1 MRTACKEKWDRVRY
15 IPPLKEY
22 SMHSVT
28 AANAHSCCPLLF
40 GAPYRNNVKTDFFS
54 SLAFAL
60 ARSIRA
66 QYTESQPANLYW
78 RTGEGEGGKVGHREG
93 GLERQ
98 KEEVY
103 THQLVQ
109 MVHQVQYISE
119 VGVHNYIYYYRCY
132 TWKL

>member
-1 MRTACKEKWDRVRY
+1 
-15 IPPLKEY
+15 
-22 SMHSVT
+22 MHSVT

-78 RTGEGEGGKVGHREG
+78 RTGEGEGEKERGREG
-93 GLERQ
+93 RPEGGRVGET
-98 KEEVY
+98 KGGGVY
-103 THQLVQ
+103 PSTGTNGTSSTV
-109 MVHQVQYISE
+109 YI
-119 VGVHNYIYYYRCY
+119 
-132 TWKL
+132 

>member
-1 MRTACKEKWDRVRY
+1 M
-15 IPPLKEY
+15 
-22 SMHSVT
+22 
-28 AANAHSCCPLLF
+28 
-40 GAPYRNNVKTDFFS
+40 
-54 SLAFAL
+54 AFAL

-103 THQLVQ
+103 THQ
-109 MVHQVQYISE
+109 MVHRVQYISE
-119 VGVHNYIYYYRCY
+119 VGVHNYIYYYRYY